1 MIVVLGAGLTGLSA
15 AYHLQD
21 HESVTVLE
29 REERPG
35 GLCRSVV
42 KDGFTFDL
50 TGHLLHLRRPE
61 IRALVSELIP
71 TGRFA
76 AIDRKAWIHS
86 HGVFTPYPFQVN
98 THGLPP
104 AVVAEC
110 LVGFVEAMRG
120 GEVTPEEA
128 GRLSFRDWVLRT
140 FGDGIARHF
149 MFPYN
154 EKLWLTDLDEV
165 TCDWVSWSIPRPSLR
180 DVVEGALGVSTK
192 AFGYNPSFLYP
203 KEGGIEILP
212 AALAKRVRGLRC
224 NEEVTSVD
232 AVRRTVTLRSGETI
246 AYERLISTLPLP
258 RLAAITRG
266 LPADVLERS
275 RGLRHVA
282 VINLNLGVD
291 RILHPDKHWVYFP
304 EKEFPFYRAGFPA
317 SFTPAAAPEG
327 CSSIYLEVAARPGQP
342 WNEEELSERCREG
355 LIRAGILNERDRI
368 LTRATFY
375 INPAYVIYDAHRR
388 AALPGIHETLAAHG
402 IRSAGRYGAWYY
414 NSMEDSLAEGRSL
427 ALDLLAARA
436 GASPGEAL

>member
-1 MIVVLGAGLTGLSA
+1 VIAVLGAGLTGLSA

-21 HESVTVLE
+21 HDEVTVLE
-29 REERPG
+29 RETRPG

-61 IRALVSELIP
+61 IRALVHDLVP
-71 TGRFA
+71 ADRFA
-76 AIDRKAWIHS
+76 SIDRKAWIHS

-104 AVVAEC
+104 PVVAEC
-110 LVGFVEAMRG
+110 LIGFVEAMRE

-128 GRLSFRDWVLRT
+128 GTLSFGRWVTRT
-140 FGDGIARHF
+140 FGAGIARHF
-149 MFPYN
+149 MIPYN

-180 DVVEGALGVSTK
+180 DVVEGALGVSSK

-212 AALAKRVRGLRC
+212 AALAGRVRGIRC
-224 NEEVTSVD
+224 GEEVTAVD
-232 AVRRTVTLRSGETI
+232 AARRTITLRSGGTL
-246 AYERLISTLPLP
+246 AYDRLISTLPLP
-258 RLAAITRG
+258 RLIAITRG
-266 LPADVLERS
+266 LPSDVADLA

-291 RILHPDKHWVYFP
+291 RVLHPDKHWVYFP
-304 EKEFPFYRAGFPA
+304 GKEFPFYRAGFPA
-317 SFTPAAAPEG
+317 SFTPAAAPPG

-342 WNEEELSERCREG
+342 WNEESLFEQCREG
-355 LIRAGILNERDRI
+355 LLRAGILEPGDRI
-368 LTRATFY
+368 VTRASFY

-388 AALPGIHETLAAHG
+388 AALPVIQGALAARG

-414 NSMEDSLAEGRSL
+414 NSMEDSLAEGRAL
-427 ALDLLAARA
+427 ASDLLAERA
-436 GASPGEAL
+436 GASQGETL

>member
-1 MIVVLGAGLTGLSA
+1 VIVVLGAGLTGLSA

-21 HESVTVLE
+21 DEPVTVLE
-29 REERPG
+29 REPRPG
-35 GLCRSVV
+35 GLCRSVTQ
-42 KDGFTFDL
+42 DGFTFDL

-71 TGRFA
+71 PERFE

-104 AVVAEC
+104 EVIAEC
-110 LVGFVEAMRG
+110 LVGFVEAMRE
-120 GEVTPEEA
+120 GEVIAEEA
-128 GRLSFRDWVLRT
+128 ERITFREWVMRT
-140 FGDGIARHF
+140 FGAGIARHF

-154 EKLWLTDLDEV
+154 EKLWLTDLDEI

-180 DVVEGALGVSTK
+180 DVVEGALGVSAK

-212 AALAKRVRGLRC
+212 AALAARVRGLRC
-224 NEEVTSVD
+224 GEEATSVD
-232 AVRRTVTLRSGETI
+232 AAARTVTLRSGETI
-246 AYERLISTLPLP
+246 GYDRLVSTLPLP

-266 LPADVLERS
+266 LPAGVQDLS

-291 RILHPDKHWVYFP
+291 RIVHPDKHWVYFP
-304 EKEFPFYRAGFPA
+304 GKEFPFYRAGFPG
-317 SFTPAAAPEG
+317 SFTAAAAPAG
-327 CSSIYLEVAARPGQP
+327 CSSIYLEVAALPGQP
-342 WNEEELSERCREG
+342 WNEDQLFERCREG
-355 LIRAGILNERDRI
+355 LIRAGILNEADRI

-388 AALPGIHETLAAHG
+388 EALPRIHEALASRGIH
-402 IRSAGRYGAWYY
+402 SAGRYGAWYY
-414 NSMEDSLAEGRSL
+414 NSMEDSLAEGRTL
-427 ALDLLAARA
+427 ASDLLAARA
-436 GASPGEAL
+436 AASSGEAS